1 MKRAFLAIPL
11 VLVALGAA
19 ATQPAAKLKIVLAGD
34 STVTDKAGWGVGF
47 AALLADDVELLNH
60 SRGGRSSRTFREEGS
75 WEKVLATKADYV
87 LIQFG
92 HNDEPGTNRATDR
105 ETEFPKFMWSYV
117 EEARAAGMKPILITP
132 LVRRQ
137 FKESGKIESSLARHA
152 EIVRTIAREANVPL
166 IELHDRSLA
175 VCNALG
181 GDACTAL
188 LSTEKPTGG
197 YDGTH
202 LTPAGSMLMGAIVAD
217 ELRKAVPELASHIRA
232 VPKAASTQP
241 ATAPAREYA
250 PRGLGVS
257 PEHLPRLGAA
267 FD

>member
-1 MKRAFLAIPL
+1 MKRVLIVFPL
-11 VLVALGAA
+11 LLVALGAA
-19 ATQPAAKLKIVLAGD
+19 ATQPAAKLRIVLAGD

-60 SRGGRSSRTFREEGS
+60 SRGGRSSRTFREEKS
-75 WEKVLATKADYV
+75 WDKVLATKADYV

-92 HNDEPGTNRATDR
+92 HNDEPGTNRSTDR
-105 ETEFPKFMWSYV
+105 ETQFLTFMRQYV
-117 EEARAAGMKPILITP
+117 DEARAAGMKPILVTP

-137 FKESGKIESSLARHA
+137 FKDSGRIESSLSRHA
-152 EIVRTIAREANVPL
+152 EIVRAIAKEMNVPL

-181 GDACTAL
+181 RDACTAL

-217 ELRKAVPELASHIRA
+217 ELRKAVPELAPHIRA
-232 VPKAASTQP
+232 VPRAAAAP
-241 ATAPAREYA
+241 ATLPATTRSAP
-250 PRGLGVS
+250 VS
-257 PEHLPRLGAA
+257 P
-267 FD
+267 

>member
-1 MKRAFLAIPL
+1 MMLHPPIV
-11 VLVALGAA
+11 VLVAFLVVATAGFSRAEPA
-19 ATQPAAKLKIVLAGD
+19 ATRPAPKVRIVLAGD

-60 SRGGRSSRTFREEGS
+60 ARGGRSSRTFRQEGS

-92 HNDEPGTNRATDR
+92 HNDEPGKDRSTDR
-105 ETEFPKFMWSYV
+105 ETEFPKYMRSYV
-117 EEARAAGMKPILITP
+117 DEARAAGMTPILVTP

-137 FKESGKIESSLARHA
+137 FKDGKIESSLARHA
-152 EIVRTIAREANVPL
+152 EIVREIAKDMNVPL
-166 IELHDRSLA
+166 VDLHDRSLV

-181 GDACTAL
+181 KDACVAL

-217 ELRKAVPELASHIRA
+217 ELHKAVPDLAPHIRA
-232 VPKAASTQP
+232 VPASSAAPATQP
-241 ATAPAREYA
+241 VPA
-250 PRGLGVS
+250 
-257 PEHLPRLGAA
+257 GAA
-267 FD
+267 RPTTTP

>member
-1 MKRAFLAIPL
+1 VKRFVIVLPL
-11 VLVALGAA
+11 LLIALGS
-19 ATQPAAKLKIVLAGD
+19 ATSRPAPKLRIVLAGD
-34 STVTDKAGWGVGF
+34 STVTDNAGWGVGF
-47 AALLADDVELLNH
+47 GALLADDVELLNH

-92 HNDEPGTNRATDR
+92 HNDEPGTNRSTDR
-105 ETEFPKFMWSYV
+105 ETEFPKFMRQYV
-117 EEARAAGMKPILITP
+117 IEARTAGMKPILVTP

-137 FKESGKIESSLARHA
+137 FKENGKIESSLSRHA
-152 EIVRTIAREANVPL
+152 EIVRAIAKEMNVPL

-181 GDACTAL
+181 RDACIAM

-202 LTPAGSMLMGAIVAD
+202 LTLTGSMLMGAIVAD
-217 ELRKAVPELASHIRA
+217 ELRKAVPPELAPHIRA
-232 VPKAASTQP
+232 VPKSAATHPTTRPS
-241 ATAPAREYA
+241 R
-250 PRGLGVS
+250 
-257 PEHLPRLGAA
+257 
-267 FD
+267 

>member
-1 MKRAFLAIPL
+1 MKRSLLAIPFL
-11 VLVALGAA
+11 MIALGAA

-47 AALLADDVELLNH
+47 AALLADDVQLLNH

-92 HNDEPGTNRATDR
+92 HNDEPGTNRSTDR
-105 ETEFPKFMWSYV
+105 ETEFPKFMRLYV
-117 EEARAAGMKPILITP
+117 EEARAARMKPILVTP

-137 FKESGKIESSLARHA
+137 FKENGKIESSLARHA
-152 EIVRTIAREANVPL
+152 EIVRAIAKEMNVPL

-181 GDACTAL
+181 RDACTAL

-202 LTPAGSMLMGAIVAD
+202 LTPTGSMLMGAIVAD
-217 ELRKAVPELASHIRA
+217 ELRKAVPELGPHIRA
-232 VPKAASTQP
+232 VPKAAAAP
-241 ATAPAREYA
+241 ATRPATTRSAP
-250 PRGLGVS
+250 VS
-257 PEHLPRLGAA
+257 S
-267 FD
+267 

>member
-1 MKRAFLAIPL
+1 MKRSLLAIPFL
-11 VLVALGAA
+11 MIALGAA

-47 AALLADDVELLNH
+47 AALLADDVQLLNH

-92 HNDEPGTNRATDR
+92 HNDEPGTNRSTDR
-105 ETEFPKFMWSYV
+105 ETEFPKFMRLYV
-117 EEARAAGMKPILITP
+117 EEARAARMKPILVTP

-137 FKESGKIESSLARHA
+137 FKENGKIESSLARHA
-152 EIVRTIAREANVPL
+152 EIVRAIAKEMNVPL

-181 GDACTAL
+181 KDACTAL

-202 LTPAGSMLMGAIVAD
+202 LTPAGSMLVGAIVAD
-217 ELRKAVPELASHIRA
+217 GLRRAVPELAPHIRA
-232 VPKAASTQP
+232 VPKSASTQP
-241 ATAPAREYA
+241 ATRPAS
-250 PRGLGVS
+250 LS
-257 PEHLPRLGAA
+257 S
-267 FD
+267 